1 MITSF
6 AELMRLQAD
15 LTVAV
20 MRAHHSAWN
29 KRYRVLPRGDDQ
41 VSKVTW
47 DGTILY
53 HPQDVIEPLQDMF
66 DRAYLQHDDETLDR
80 YREALRT
87 LFHENIHLLAG
98 PGTSLT
104 FPLDDYEG
112 KAYKVFEE
120 GVTERATQNK
130 LDNFIDELGLEQIA
144 PGIKR
149 RQSLQAYAAYTPAVD
164 AFSTAV
170 GADVGLDPSEVI
182 HRIAVVNTAEK
193 FKVAADLLYTKHLS
207 QLVPETARADAI
219 SRIAEAMHGPFAA
232 VYDYDKNDP
241 SDLRMAGL
249 AGRSAFRSATAE
261 IQTIAEHWAGNQD
274 LRRALDAGL
283 GATTTPHRTPDRTQ
297 RGSRASDGSQP
308 NGPQTEG
315 LHSEGPHSQEPHSGG
330 QGSDGPAQG
339 DQGSARSPSWSAAP
353 GGHRRSASGPT
364 RLSRD

>member
-29 KRYRVLPRGDDQ
+29 NRYRVLPRGDDQ

-98 PGTSLT
+98 PGTSLA
-104 FPLDDYEG
+104 FPLDAYEG
-112 KAYKVFEE
+112 RAYKVFEE
-120 GVTERATQNK
+120 GVTERATQNE

-144 PGIKR
+144 PGIRKG
-149 RQSLQAYAAYTPAVD
+149 QSVQAYAAYTPAVD

-170 GADVGLDPSEVI
+170 GADVGLEPAEVI

-193 FKVAADLLYTKHLS
+193 FKVAAELLYTKHLS

-283 GATTTPHRTPDRTQ
+283 GPTTTPHRTPDRTQ
-297 RGSRASDGSQP
+297 QGSRASDG
-308 NGPQTEG
+308 
-315 LHSEGPHSQEPHSGG
+315 PHSGG
-330 QGSDGPAQG
+330 QGSDGPEQG
-339 DQGSARSPSWSAAP
+339 GQGSTQPPSWSSAP
-353 GGHRRSASGPT
+353 GGHRRSASGPA